1 MTIETIQALEQRL
14 LDATF
19 ASDLDTLDSLLADD
33 LVFITHTGALAGK
46 KTDLDAHRSGLL
58 KLTELSAADE
68 HIRLH
73 GSTAVVTLKLT
84 LSGHFDNEAFAGTFR
99 YTRVWA
105 QQADGAWQVVS
116 AHVSQVF

>member
-1 MTIETIQALEQRL
+1 MTTETIQALEQRL

-19 ASDLDTLDSLLADD
+19 ASDLDTLDALLSDD
-33 LVFITHTGALAGK
+33 LIFITHTGTLAGK

-68 HIRLH
+68 HVRLI
-73 GSTAVVTLKLT
+73 GTGAVVTLKLA
-84 LSGHFDNEAFAGTFR
+84 LSGSFDGEAFAGTFR

-105 QQADGAWQVVS
+105 QPAGTWQVVS
-116 AHVSQVF
+116 VHVSQVF